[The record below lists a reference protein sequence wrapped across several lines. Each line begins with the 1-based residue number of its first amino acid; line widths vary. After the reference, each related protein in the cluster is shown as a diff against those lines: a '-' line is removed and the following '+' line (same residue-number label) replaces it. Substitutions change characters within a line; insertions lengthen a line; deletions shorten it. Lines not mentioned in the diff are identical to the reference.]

1 MKILC
6 LLAVLYTSIVLSTSY
21 TPPINS
27 DVIQAVI
34 AELQKIQENEP
45 EAPIPDESTRQVTQQ
60 SSSTVGGTVYTRWGS
75 SECPGYAELVYSGLT
90 AGKWYSYSGA
100 GANYLCLPEDPQYL
114 DTRSG
119 AQRYS
124 TIYGTEYEEPLK
136 GQDDSK
142 APCAVCSTYRSISVM
157 IPAKH
162 TCPSSWTQENRGYL
176 MAERDSYSSSMYV
189 CVDEA
194 MEALPGSQA
203 NTDGALL
210 YHVEAACGYG
220 LPCPPYDRT
229 KELACVVCT
238 SN

>member
-100 GANYLCLPEDPQYL
+100 GANYLCLPKDTQYL
-114 DTRSG
+114 NNTREG
-119 AQRYS
+119 AQ
-124 TIYGTEYEEPLK
+124 L
-136 GQDDSK
+136 
-142 APCAVCSTYRSISVM
+142 YRS
-157 IPAKH
+157 
-162 TCPSSWTQENRGYL
+162 R
-176 MAERDSYSSSMYV
+176 
-189 CVDEA
+189 
-194 MEALPGSQA
+194 
-203 NTDGALL
+203 
-210 YHVEAACGYG
+210 
-220 LPCPPYDRT
+220 
-229 KELACVVCT
+229 
-238 SN
+238 